1 VRKLSLNNPLTRR
14 KFLEAASALGV
25 TSFLAACGLGSLTGK
40 SSSPSPSGS
49 SALTGK
55 LGGTLNYIGFEG
67 EDDKKAG
74 KPFLDKYKMT
84 LNSTYIGDNP
94 EILTK
99 YKAAGPGRY
108 DVCAQYDRFI
118 PLMIDQGM
126 VQPLDLDLIPNWSQ
140 VYSKFQ
146 DVPWI
151 KRNGKIWGVPA
162 YFGFLTAFNY
172 RSDKVVPAPDTYD
185 PPYAVLIDPKYKGK
199 VGVRSDATDNLLLIG
214 ALVYGFGVDGTKYT
228 KAQLNQCLDWAKK
241 LKANTKTQLAG
252 YGELADAFIRG
263 DIWLGTVGWEYIS
276 LQCQRAGVPVT
287 HNLQHTGP
295 TPAWTDTYMIFN
307 GAPNATAAHAWIN
320 HMISAEA
327 MAISTQNL
335 GSFVSNKNVTSLV
348 PAEFAKAMGYA
359 SLSDQLDR
367 AIWGVLPAAHQTDT
381 NLATLDDFNSGWEAI
396 WGGA

>member
-1 VRKLSLNNPLTRR
+1 M
-14 KFLEAASALGV
+14 
-25 TSFLAACGLGSLTGK
+25 
-40 SSSPSPSGS
+40 
-49 SALTGK
+49 
-55 LGGTLNYIGFEG
+55 GFEG

-74 KPFLDKYKMT
+74 KPFLDKYNVT

-118 PLMIDQGM
+118 PLMIAQGM
-126 VQPLDLDLIPNWSQ
+126 VQPLNLDLIPNWSQ
-140 VYSKFQ
+140 VYPKFQ

-151 KRNGKIWGVPA
+151 HHDGKVYGVPA

-172 RSDKVVPAPDTYD
+172 RSDKVLPAPDTYD
-185 PPYAVLIDPKYKGK
+185 PPYSVLIDPKYKGK

-228 KAQLNQCLDWAKK
+228 KDQLKQCLEWAKK

-276 LQCQRAGVPVT
+276 LQCQRAGVRVT
-287 HNLQHTGP
+287 HNIQHTGP

-307 GAPNATAAHAWIN
+307 GAPNVETAHAWIN
-320 HMISAEA
+320 HMISAES
-327 MAISTQNL
+327 MAQSTQSL
-335 GSFVSNKNVTSLV
+335 GSFVSNKNVVSLL
-348 PAEFAKAMGYA
+348 PADFSKAMGYA
-359 SLSDQLDR
+359 SLGDQLDR
-367 AIWGVLPAAHQTDT
+367 GIWGVLPAAQQSDS
-381 NLATLDDFNSGWEAI
+381 NLATLDDFNGGWEAI
-396 WGGA
+396 WGA